1 MICMVN
7 VGKYTIHGE
16 VSFLNTFSHFLFVCQ
31 KVSISSPLF
40 RAGGETDPA
49 NHAEFR

>member
-7 VGKYTIHGE
+7 VGKYTIHDE
-16 VSFLNTFSHFLFVCQ
+16 VSFSFKHLPIFFLCAKKLASVH
-31 KVSISSPLF
+31 LL